1 MAGKIVRPRE
11 GSTMPNSKRVL
22 VFSSDPTLAKTRAGL
37 VQAAGFPC
45 EVVTSRDSALRLLQ
59 AERFDLVLLGR
70 EPTHLDHELEQRIRE
85 IRPETMTLKIE
96 FIYSGGGEC
105 ASRNT
110 DPSPSRVVSALR
122 ELLGDHSP
130 APFH

>member
-1 MAGKIVRPRE
+1 
-11 GSTMPNSKRVL
+11 MPNSKRVL
-22 VFSSDPTLAKTRAGL
+22 VFSSDPILAKTRAGL
-37 VQAAGFPC
+37 VQAAGFRS

-70 EPTHLDHELEQRIRE
+70 EPTNLDHELEQKIRE
-85 IRPETMTLKIE
+85 IRPETMTLKIQPT
-96 FIYSGGGEC
+96 YSRDEES

-110 DPSPSRVVSALR
+110 DPNPSRVVSALR